1 MFDFNPHSHELHE
14 DPYPVYR
21 EMRERYPIF
30 HSERHGFWAVARH
43 ADVSE
48 ALLQP
53 HVFSSVRSLAEGAP
67 SDPSVN
73 LPMMILMDPPGH
85 DDLRALVNRGFTP
98 RRIAQLETRIRAIAT
113 DLIDAFIERGRCDL
127 WADLAAPLP
136 TTVIAEL
143 LGVPAEDHQMFK
155 ETSTAM
161 VAAAGPV
168 TGGAGGYEGASAA
181 RELAVYLAG
190 AFEAKRRRPGDDL
203 MSALLSAELEGR
215 KLTPGELVGFAV
227 LLLVAGNETTTNLI
241 CNAAVNLDRHP
252 QELARLVADPSL
264 VPVAVE
270 EFLRFDP
277 PVQGLERFMAED
289 VVFLGEKL
297 RRGERVYLMIASA
310 NRDERVIPE
319 PDRFDVARTPNRHL
333 SFGFGTHF
341 CLGASLARLEARV
354 VWEEILARFPEF
366 RVAGPLKRLHSGVIR
381 GLLQVPLEFEVA
393 A

>member
-1 MFDFNPHSHELHE
+1 MLDFNPHSHELHE

-21 EMRERYPIF
+21 EMRARHPLL
-30 HSERHGFWAVARH
+30 RNAQHGFWAVSRWD
-43 ADVSE
+43 DVVE
-48 ALLQP
+48 ALLRP
-53 HVFSSVRSLAEGAP
+53 HVFSSQRSLAATAAT
-67 SDPSVN
+67 DPGVAM
-73 LPMMILMDPPGH
+73 PMMILMDPPGH
-85 DDLRALVNRGFTP
+85 DDLRTLVNRGFTP
-98 RRIAQLETRIRAIAT
+98 RRIAQLEPRIRAIAT
-113 DLIDAFIERGRCDL
+113 DLIDRFVEKGSCDL

-143 LGVPAEDHQMFK
+143 LGVPKEDHEMFK
-155 ETSTAM
+155 AKSTAM

-168 TGGAGGYEGASAA
+168 SSGAGGYEGASAA
-181 RELAVYLAG
+181 HELAAYLAG
-190 AFEAKRRRPGDDL
+190 VFEAKRRRPGDDL
-203 MSALLSAELEGR
+203 MSGLLAAELDGR

-241 CNAAVNLDRHP
+241 CNAAVQLDRHP
-252 QELARLVADPSL
+252 DQHARLVKDPAL

-289 VVFLGEKL
+289 VDFLGERL
-297 RRGERVYLMIASA
+297 RRGERVYLMLASA
-310 NRDERVIPE
+310 NRDERAIPD
-319 PDRFDVARTPNRHL
+319 PDRFDVARSPNRHL

-366 RVAGPLKRLHSGVIR
+366 RVAGPTERLHSGVIR
-381 GLLQVPLEFEVA
+381 GLLKVPLEFQPVA
-393 A
+393 

>member
-21 EMRERYPIF
+21 EMRARHPIF
-30 HSERHGFWAVARH
+30 RSERHGFWAVSRH
-43 ADVSE
+43 ADVAE

-53 HVFSSVRSLAEGAP
+53 HVFSSIRSLAEAP
-67 SDPSVN
+67 GDPSVAM
-73 LPMMILMDPPGH
+73 PMMILMDPPGH
-85 DDLRALVNRGFTP
+85 DELRALVNRGFTP
-98 RRIAQLETRIRAIAT
+98 RRIAQLEPRIRAIAT
-113 DLIDAFIERGRCDL
+113 DLIDAFLERGSCDL

-155 ETSTAM
+155 EKSTAM

-168 TGGAGGYEGASAA
+168 AAGTGGYEGASAA
-181 RELAVYLAG
+181 RELSAYLAG
-190 AFEAKRRRPGDDL
+190 VFEAKRRRPGDDL
-203 MSALLSAELEGR
+203 MSALLAAEMDGR

-252 QELARLVADPSL
+252 EELARLAANPSL

-277 PVQGLERFMAED
+277 PVQGVERFMAED
-289 VVFLGEKL
+289 VVFLGERL
-297 RRGERVYLMIASA
+297 RRGDRVYLMIASA
-310 NRDERVIPE
+310 NRDERVVPE
-319 PDRFDVARTPNRHL
+319 PDRFDVTRSPNRHL

-354 VWEEILARFPEF
+354 VWEEILARFPDF

-381 GLLQVPLEFEVA
+381 GLLQVPLEFEA
-393 A
+393 AA

>member
-21 EMRERYPIF
+21 EMRERHPIF
-30 HSERHGFWAVARH
+30 RSEKHGFWAVARYD
-43 ADVSE
+43 DVSE

-53 HVFSSVRSLAEGAP
+53 HVFSSLRSLVEGAP
-67 SDPSVN
+67 TDPAMAM
-73 LPMMILMDPPGH
+73 PMMILMDPPGH

-98 RRIAQLETRIRAIAT
+98 RHIVQLEPRIRAIAT
-113 DLIDAFIERGRCDL
+113 DLIDAFIEKGSCDL

-143 LGVPAEDHQMFK
+143 LGVPREDHEMFK
-155 ETSTAM
+155 SKSTAM

-168 TGGAGGYEGASAA
+168 STGSGSYEGANAA
-181 RELAVYLAG
+181 YELAAYLAG
-190 AFEAKRRRPGDDL
+190 VFEAKRKRPGDDL
-203 MSALLSAELEGR
+203 MSGLLAAELDGR

-241 CNAAVNLDRHP
+241 CNAAVQLDRHP
-252 QELARLVADPSL
+252 DERKKLVEDPSR

-289 VVFLGEKL
+289 TVFLGQQL
-297 RRGERVYLMIASA
+297 RRGERAYLMIASA
-310 NRDERVIPE
+310 NRDERAIPD
-319 PDRFDVARTPNRHL
+319 PDRFDVTRSPNRHL

-366 RVAGPLKRLHSGVIR
+366 HVSGPTERLHSGVIR
-381 GLLQVPLEFEVA
+381 GLLKLPLAFEA
-393 A
+393 LL